1 MSKLD
6 KLTKSSNPMMKDE
19 KYRNNAATT
28 VLDGE
33 LVGTRGELMTVQG
46 AATKTLILTAILA
59 VTSVFAYG
67 LGNSMLMYVGM
78 FGGIGIAMF
87 AGFKPHLSPYLA
99 PIYAALEG
107 LFIGTFSVFMASRVG
122 LLGSGLIFQAISL
135 TIGVL
140 FSMLFLYK
148 TGIIKVTDKFRSI
161 IGMAT
166 GAIMLVYLLNF
177 VLSFFGMNVPYLH
190 QGGAMGIGISVVIL
204 GVASMRLLV
213 DFDNFDKGEKMQ
225 AAKYMEWYSAMGL
238 LATLV
243 WIYYEMVWLLVQI
256 AGND

>member
-6 KLTKSSNPMMKDE
+6 KLTKSSNPMMKEE
-19 KYRNNAATT
+19 KYRNNTATT

-33 LVGTRGELMTVQG
+33 LVGTRGEVMTVQG
-46 AATKTLILTAILA
+46 ATTKTLILAAILL
-59 VTSVFAYG
+59 VTTVFSYG
-67 LGNSMLMYVGM
+67 LGNPILMYVGI
-78 FGGIGIAMF
+78 FGGMGVALF
-87 AGFKPHLSPYLA
+87 AGMKPHLSPYLA
-99 PIYAALEG
+99 PTYAALEG
-107 LFIGTFSVFMASRVG
+107 LFIGTFSAYMAASYG
-122 LLGSGLIFQAISL
+122 GIIFQALSL

-140 FSMLFLYK
+140 FAMLFIYK
-148 TGIIKVTDKFRSI
+148 TGIIQVTDKFRAI

-166 GAIMLVYLLNF
+166 GAVMLVYLLNF

-190 QGGAMGIGISVVIL
+190 QGGAMGIGISAVIL
-204 GVASMRLLV
+204 GIASMRLLV

-238 LATLV
+238 LATLI
-243 WIYYEMVWLLVQI
+243 WIYYEMVWLLAQI